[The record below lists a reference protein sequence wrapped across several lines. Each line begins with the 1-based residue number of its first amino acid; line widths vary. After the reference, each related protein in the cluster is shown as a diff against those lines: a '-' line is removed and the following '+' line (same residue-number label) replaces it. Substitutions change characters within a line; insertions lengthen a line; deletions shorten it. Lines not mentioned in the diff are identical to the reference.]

1 MRKIGILGGTF
12 NPIHNGHIHIGKE
25 ALKALALDEV
35 IFVPTGRPRH
45 KLNDASLLNENLR
58 YRMVGLAIQ
67 GHEGFSISDYEINKK
82 GFSFTYETL
91 KYFSEIYKDSHLY
104 FISGADCLINIYK
117 WKNVADIFKR
127 ATLVVFNR
135 PGFSKEDIL
144 AQKKKVEEDFNTEI
158 IFLDVEPLEISSTD
172 IRKAVKNQDEITD
185 IIPKPVMNFIKE
197 HNLYKSQEWWLCGTK
212 KW

>member
-197 HNLYKSQEWWLCGTK
+197 HNLYKSQE
-212 KW
+212 

>member
-25 ALKALALDEV
+25 ALKALDLDEV

-197 HNLYKSQEWWLCGTK
+197 HNLYKSQE
-212 KW
+212 

>member
-1 MRKIGILGGTF
+1 
-12 NPIHNGHIHIGKE
+12 
-25 ALKALALDEV
+25 
-35 IFVPTGRPRH
+35 
-45 KLNDASLLNENLR
+45 
-58 YRMVGLAIQ
+58 MVGLAIQ

-197 HNLYKSQEWWLCGTK
+197 HNLYKSQE
-212 KW
+212 

>member
-45 KLNDASLLNENLR
+45 KLNDAALLNGNLR
-58 YRMVGLAIQ
+58 YRMVSLAIQ
-67 GHEGFSISDYEINKK
+67 GYNNFDLSDYEINKE

-91 KYFSEIYKDSHLY
+91 KYFNEIYKDSQLY

-135 PGFSKEDIL
+135 PGFSKDDIV
-144 AQKKKVEEDFNTEI
+144 AQKKKVEEEFNTKI
-158 IFLDVEPLEISSTD
+158 IFLDIEPLEISSTD
-172 IRKAVKNQDEITD
+172 IRKAIKNHDEIQD
-185 IIPKPVMNFIKE
+185 IIPMSVMKFIKE
-197 HNLYKSQEWWLCGTK
+197 NNLYESQE
-212 KW
+212 

>member
-185 IIPKPVMNFIKE
+185 IIPKSVMNFIKE
-197 HNLYKSQEWWLCGTK
+197 HNLYKSQE
-212 KW
+212 

>member
-58 YRMVGLAIQ
+58 YHMVSLAIQ
-67 GHEGFSISDYEINKK
+67 GYKNFHLSDYEINKK

-91 KYFSEIYKDSHLY
+91 KYFNEIYKDSKLY

-135 PGFSKEDIL
+135 PGFSKEDIVS
-144 AQKKKVEEDFNTEI
+144 QKKKVEEDFNTKI
-158 IFLDVEPLEISSTD
+158 IFLDIEPLEISSTD
-172 IRKAVKNQDEITD
+172 IRKAIKNNDEIQD
-185 IIPKPVMNFIKE
+185 IIPASVMKFIKE
-197 HNLYKSQEWWLCGTK
+197 YNLYESQE
-212 KW
+212 

>member
-25 ALKALALDEV
+25 ALKALDLDKV
-35 IFVPTGRPRH
+35 IFVPTGKPRH
-45 KLNDASLLNENLR
+45 KLNDAALLSENLR
-58 YRMVGLAIQ
+58 YIMVNLAIE
-67 GHEGFSISDYEINKK
+67 GNEGFDISDYEIKKK

-91 KYFSEIYKDSHLY
+91 KYFSEIYKDSKLY

-135 PGFSKEDIL
+135 PGFSKEDIMT
-144 AQKKKVEEDFNTEI
+144 QKKRVEEDFQTEI
-158 IFLDVEPLEISSTD
+158 IFLDVEPLDISSTD
-172 IRKAVKNQDEITD
+172 IRKAIKNHDEIAD
-185 IIPKPVMNFIKE
+185 IIPKSVMNFIKE
-197 HNLYKSQEWWLCGTK
+197 HNLYESQE
-212 KW
+212 

>member
-185 IIPKPVMNFIKE
+185 IIPKTVMNFIKE
-197 HNLYKSQEWWLCGTK
+197 HNLYKSQE
-212 KW
+212 